1 MSFKLDDLAEP
12 ESANVSLNL
21 NDDIVSRHSNYSNR
35 KYVNYQNNLNNINMM
50 NSMTSQNSMAYQNNA
65 RNMNQ
70 NVNYNQYSIPQNSSF
85 QQSQIPMSTSHIS
98 KGSNYRGA
106 NPTGPIITNS
116 PIQLIDFSRGFQINP
131 QALEFL
137 KSIKEEIIIVSVVGK
152 ARTGKSYLMN
162 LLLDL
167 IGKGT
172 PGFQVASSLQSCTK
186 GIWLW
191 GTPKN
196 SLNGNAKIVFLDSEG
211 TSSTDKSTRTYD
223 SRIFALVVLIS
234 SLFLYNTYSNID
246 EHGINELSLAAHLS
260 NSITTNS
267 NINKDELLTELSPKF
282 IWIIRDFTLEKV
294 HPETGQEITSKEYL
308 ELCLKNKRS
317 GKNSNDNNVIRQNI
331 IKFFPERDC
340 VTLIRPVDSEADL
353 KRLNNI
359 PYNNLKPEFKME
371 FKKLKD
377 KIFKEALPKKLNG
390 KKLTGPALAT
400 LIEEFVKVI
409 NSGKI
414 PNINNTWDSVIEK
427 DVSDSFYKSY
437 DVFKMNLDQLKLGQN
452 NVYNNNDLLKKLY
465 TFKYNALNNYDNLL
479 QTNGDTFKQ
488 RNYRRLYL
496 ETKKNLIS
504 KIDSTINKV
513 ITQNNSFSQNF
524 CSNALTS
531 IYRPLEGRIA
541 QNAFNSKNY
550 NDINEEF
557 AGIMKKYDSSGKGP
571 YKNEIGFEFLKNKE
585 ALFVKNLREIGLKE
599 GQKNIHQLDN
609 NLKMAQADLNDMDN
623 MKRVVD
629 EKERIHINK
638 IKGLENKNKKLDE
651 EIAELKE
658 LKAAKNKTLNNL
670 RKRNEQ
676 SKINKKKLVEI
687 QNREINDKISN
698 KSGLDALNES
708 NDVNIKKIKKSSKTN
723 LDTNNQVNNSK
734 TNIKKKVK
742 NEPGCECLIS

>member
-1 MSFKLDDLAEP
+1 MLENDD
-12 ESANVSLNL
+12 NFNISLN
-21 NDDIVSRHSNYSNR
+21 DIVSNHSRVTNFSNR
-35 KYVNYQNNLNNINMM
+35 NKLNNMNYISNASNINNLNNINMM
-50 NSMTSQNSMAYQNNA
+50 NSMTSQNSIYRNNMNNIN
-65 RNMNQ
+65 RNMN
-70 NVNYNQYSIPQNSSF
+70 YNQFPVPGNTPI
-85 QQSQIPMSTSHIS
+85 QQSQISNRNSRP
-98 KGSNYRGA
+98 SNYQGV
-106 NPTGPIITNS
+106 NPSSPIVTNS

-131 QALEFL
+131 QALQFL
-137 KSIKEEIIIVSVVGK
+137 RSIKEEIIIVSVVGK

-167 IGKGT
+167 IGKGI

-196 SLNGNAKIVFLDSEG
+196 SLNGSAKIVFLDSEG

-246 EHGINELSLAAHLS
+246 ENGINELSLAAHLS
-260 NSITTNS
+260 DAITTNS
-267 NINKDELLTELSPKF
+267 NINKDDLLTELSPKF

-294 HPETGQEITSKEYL
+294 HPETGEEITSKEYL

-340 VTLIRPVDSEADL
+340 VTLVRPVESEADL
-353 KRLNNI
+353 KRLSSI

-400 LIEEFVKVI
+400 LIEVFVKVI

-437 DVFKMNLDQLKLGQN
+437 DLFKMNLNELRLGPN
-452 NVYNNNDLLKKLY
+452 NPYNNSDLLKKLY
-465 TFKYNALNNYDNLL
+465 TYKYNSLNNYDNLL

-488 RNYRRLYL
+488 KNYRRLYL
-496 ETKKNLIS
+496 ETKKNLNS
-504 KIDSTINKV
+504 KLDSTIQKV
-513 ITQNNSFSQNF
+513 MAQNNSLSANF
-524 CSNALTS
+524 CSNTLTTIS
-531 IYRPLEGRIA
+531 NPLEGRLA

-550 NDINEEF
+550 ANISGEMAD
-557 AGIMKKYDSSGKGP
+557 ALRKYNTTGKGP
-571 YKNEIGFEFLKNKE
+571 YKDEVAFDFLKNKE
-585 ALFVKNLREIGLKE
+585 RGFVKNLKEMAVIE
-599 GQKNIHQLDN
+599 GQKNFQKLDN
-609 NLKMAQADLNDMDN
+609 NIKVAQADLNDMNN

-629 EKERIHINK
+629 EKERIHMNK
-638 IKGLENKNKKLDE
+638 MKGLENDNKQLDE
-651 EIAELKE
+651 EVTELKQ
-658 LKAAKNKTLNNL
+658 LLASKKNTLNNL
-670 RKRNEQ
+670 KRRNEQ
-676 SKINKKKLVEI
+676 SRNNRKKLVEI
-687 QNREINDKISN
+687 QKRDETNFDKVSNR
-698 KSGLDALNES
+698 SGLNALNET
-708 NDVNIKKIKKSSKTN
+708 DDLNIKTN
-723 LDTNNQVNNSK
+723 KNSK
-734 TNIKKKVK
+734 KNSQYRETQAGYSKKKK
-742 NEPGCECLIS
+742 EKEEPGCVCLIS

>member
-1 MSFKLDDLAEP
+1 M
-12 ESANVSLNL
+12 
-21 NDDIVSRHSNYSNR
+21 
-35 KYVNYQNNLNNINMM
+35 
-50 NSMTSQNSMAYQNNA
+50 
-65 RNMNQ
+65 
-70 NVNYNQYSIPQNSSF
+70 
-85 QQSQIPMSTSHIS
+85 QIPTDSSHIS
-98 KGSNYRGA
+98 NNY
-106 NPTGPIITNS
+106 S
-116 PIQLIDFSRGFQINP
+116 PVSQVMPNTPLQLIDFSRGFQINP
-131 QALEFL
+131 QALNFL
-137 KSIKEEIIIVSVVGK
+137 KSIKDEIIIVSVVGK

-167 IGKGT
+167 IGKGI

-191 GTPKN
+191 STPKN

-260 NSITTNS
+260 NAITTNS
-267 NINKDELLTELSPKF
+267 NIDKDELLTELSPKF

-294 HPETGQEITSKEYL
+294 HPETGEEITSKEYM
-308 ELCLKNKRS
+308 ELCLKNKRC

-437 DVFKMNLDQLKLGQN
+437 ELFKNNLNQLKLGQN
-452 NVYNNNDLLKKLY
+452 NVYDNSDLLKKLY
-465 TFKYNALNNYDNLL
+465 TFKYNAINNYDNLL
-479 QTNGDTFKQ
+479 QSNGDTFKQ
-488 RNYRRLYL
+488 KNYRRMYL
-496 ETKKNLIS
+496 DTKKNLIF
-504 KIDSTINKV
+504 KIDSTIKKV
-513 ITQNNSFSQNF
+513 VSQNNSLSANY
-524 CSNALTS
+524 CSNTLTN
-531 IYRPLEGRIA
+531 IYHPLEGRIM

-550 NDINEEF
+550 NDLNEQMM
-557 AGIMKKYDSSGKGP
+557 GVMKNYNTSGKGP
-571 YKNEIGFEFLKNKE
+571 CKDETAFEFLKNKE
-585 ALFVKNLREIGLKE
+585 RAFIKNLRELTVKE
-599 GQKNIHQLDN
+599 GQKNIQKLDN
-609 NLKMAQADLNDMDN
+609 NLKLAQADLDDMNN
-623 MKRVVD
+623 MKRLVD
-629 EKERIHINK
+629 EKERIHTEK
-638 IKGLENKNKKLDE
+638 MRGLDNENKQLDE
-651 EIAELKE
+651 EVGELKE
-658 LKAAKNKTLNNL
+658 LLAAKKNTLNNMK
-670 RKRNEQ
+670 KRNEQ
-676 SKINKKKLVEI
+676 SRKNKKKLVEI
-687 QNREINDKISN
+687 NNQALNEKKASMNN
-698 KSGLDALNES
+698 TGGLEALNES
-708 NDVNIKKIKKSSKTN
+708 DDIGIKTRKKGKTQSNSNQAVNIKKR
-723 LDTNNQVNNSK
+723 
-734 TNIKKKVK
+734 K
-742 NEPGCECLIS
+742 NEPGCECFIF

>member
-1 MSFKLDDLAEP
+1 MSFRIDDIAEP
-12 ESANVSLNL
+12 DSANVSFNL
-21 NDDIVSRHSNYSNR
+21 NDEIVSNHSHISNYSKR
-35 KYVNYQNNLNNINMM
+35 NYINNNIPQM
-50 NSMTSQNSMAYQNNA
+50 N
-65 RNMNQ
+65 NMNF
-70 NVNYNQYSIPQNSSF
+70 NQQIPQDSPMRSNNFQKSPSIMSNASSR
-85 QQSQIPMSTSHIS
+85 PM
-98 KGSNYRGA
+98 N
-106 NPTGPIITNS
+106 PIIVNS
-116 PIQLIDFSRGFQINP
+116 PIQLIDFSRGFQINK
-131 QALEFL
+131 QALDFL
-137 KSIKEEIIIVSVVGK
+137 KSIKEEIIIISVVGK

-167 IGKGT
+167 IGKGNA
-172 PGFQVASSLQSCTK
+172 GFQVASSLQSCTK

-260 NSITTNS
+260 NAITTNS
-267 NINKDELLTELSPKF
+267 NIDKDELLTELSPKF

-294 HPETGQEITSKEYL
+294 HHETGEEISSKEYL
-308 ELCLKNKRS
+308 ELCLKNKRC

-340 VTLIRPVDSEADL
+340 VTLVRPVDSEDDL

-400 LIEEFVKVI
+400 LIEEFVKII

-437 DVFKMNLDQLKLGQN
+437 DLFKNDLNQLKLGQN
-452 NVYNNNDLLKKLY
+452 NVYNNSDLLRKLY
-465 TFKYNALNNYDNLL
+465 SFKYNSLNNFDTLL
-479 QTNGDTFKQ
+479 QSNGDTFKQ
-488 RNYRRLYL
+488 KNYRKLYL
-496 ETKKNLIS
+496 DTKNNLNF
-504 KIDSTINKV
+504 KIDSTIKKIV
-513 ITQNNSFSQNF
+513 SQNNSLSANF
-524 CSNALTS
+524 CSNTLNS
-531 IYRPLEGRIA
+531 IYHPLEGRLN

-550 NDINEEF
+550 SDLNEEMI
-557 AGIMKKYDSSGKGP
+557 GVLKKYNSSGKGP
-571 YKNEIGFEFLKNKE
+571 YKDEAAFEFLKNKE
-585 ALFVKNLREIGLKE
+585 GGVINNLKE
-599 GQKNIHQLDN
+599 VIAQEGKKNIQKLDN
-609 NLKMAQADLNDMDN
+609 NLKMAKADLDDMNN

-629 EKERIHINK
+629 EKERIHLEK
-638 IKGLENKNKKLDE
+638 IKGLENENKQLDE
-651 EIAELKE
+651 EVGELKE
-658 LKAAKNKTLNNL
+658 LLAAKKKTLNNYK
-670 RKRNEQ
+670 KRNEQ
-676 SKINKKKLVEI
+676 SRKNKKKLIEI
-687 QNREINDKISN
+687 KKNEMNN
-698 KSGLDALNES
+698 NSGFDGLNES
-708 NDVNIKKIKKSSKTN
+708 NDITNKKAKDKNQN
-723 LDTNNQVNNSK
+723 LPDTSQNQNSNK
-734 TNIKKKVK
+734 RKRKK
-742 NEPGCECLIS
+742 NEPGCECFIF

>member
-1 MSFKLDDLAEP
+1 MSFRFDDGELDVPD
-12 ESANVSLNL
+12 SANVSLNL
-21 NDDIVSRHSNYSNR
+21 NDDIVSKHSRMSNYSNR
-35 KYVNYQNNLNNINMM
+35 NNINNMNNMNRNNINM
-50 NSMTSQNSMAYQNNA
+50 N
-65 RNMNQ
+65 NMN
-70 NVNYNQYSIPQNSSF
+70 NMNYNQYPSPQNSSNNQMKIPTNSSYISNNSSF
-85 QQSQIPMSTSHIS
+85 PTNQIAP
-98 KGSNYRGA
+98 
-106 NPTGPIITNS
+106 NS

-131 QALEFL
+131 QALNFL

-167 IGKGT
+167 IGKGI

-191 GTPKN
+191 STPKN

-260 NSITTNS
+260 NAITTNS
-267 NINKDELLTELSPKF
+267 NIDKDELLTELSPKF

-294 HPETGQEITSKEYL
+294 HPETGEEISSKEYM
-308 ELCLKNKRS
+308 ELCLKNKRC

-353 KRLNNI
+353 KRLTNI
-359 PYNNLKPEFKME
+359 PYNNLKAEFKME

-437 DVFKMNLDQLKLGQN
+437 DLFKSNLNQLKLGTN
-452 NVYNNNDLLKKLY
+452 NVYNNSDLLKKLY
-465 TFKYNALNNYDNLL
+465 TYKYNALNNYDNLL
-479 QTNGDTFKQ
+479 QSNGDTFKQ
-488 RNYRRLYL
+488 RNYKRIYL
-496 ETKKNLIS
+496 DAKKNLIY
-504 KIDSTINKV
+504 KIDSTIKKIV
-513 ITQNNSFSQNF
+513 AQNNSLSANY
-524 CSNALTS
+524 CSNTLTS
-531 IYRPLEGRIA
+531 IYHPLEGKLM

-550 NDINEEF
+550 NDINE
-557 AGIMKKYDSSGKGP
+557 GMIDVLNKYNTSGKGP
-571 YKNEIGFEFLKNKE
+571 YKDEAVFEFLKNKE
-585 ALFVKNLREIGLKE
+585 GGIVKNLKEMTVQE
-599 GQKNIHQLDN
+599 GQKNIHKLDN
-609 NLKMAQADLNDMDN
+609 NLKLAQADLDDMNN
-623 MKRVVD
+623 MKRLVD
-629 EKERIHINK
+629 EKERIHTEK
-638 IKGLENKNKKLDE
+638 MKGLENENKQLDE
-651 EIAELKE
+651 ELGELKE
-658 LKAAKNKTLNNL
+658 LLDAKKKTLNNL
-670 RKRNEQ
+670 KKRNEQ
-676 SKINKKKLVEI
+676 SRKNKKKLVEI
-687 QNREINDKISN
+687 KNKELNDKASN
-698 KSGLDALNES
+698 RSGLDALNETNDIGSKNMKKNS
-708 NDVNIKKIKKSSKTN
+708 NTQA
-723 LDTNNQVNNSK
+723 NNTTQNGN
-734 TNIKKKVK
+734 KKKRK
-742 NEPGCECLIS
+742 NEPGCECHIF

>member
-1 MSFKLDDLAEP
+1 MSFKFDDLDVP
-12 ESANVSLNL
+12 NSANVSFNQ
-21 NDDIVSRHSNYSNR
+21 NDELASKHSRMSNYSN
-35 KYVNYQNNLNNINMM
+35 KNYVNNIN
-50 NSMTSQNSMAYQNNA
+50 NS
-65 RNMNQ
+65 
-70 NVNYNQYSIPQNSSF
+70 NYNQYQMPQNSSN
-85 QQSQIPMSTSHIS
+85 QMQMPTDSSHIS
-98 KGSNYRGA
+98 NNY
-106 NPTGPIITNS
+106 S
-116 PIQLIDFSRGFQINP
+116 PASQVMPNTPLQLIDFSRGFQINP
-131 QALEFL
+131 QALNFL
-137 KSIKEEIIIVSVVGK
+137 KSIKDEIIIVSVVGK

-167 IGKGT
+167 IGKGV

-191 GTPKN
+191 STPKN

-260 NSITTNS
+260 NAITTNS
-267 NINKDELLTELSPKF
+267 NIDKDELLTELSPKF

-294 HPETGQEITSKEYL
+294 HPETGEEITSKEYM
-308 ELCLKNKRS
+308 ELCLKNKRC

-340 VTLIRPVDSEADL
+340 VTLVRPVDSETDL

-437 DVFKMNLDQLKLGQN
+437 ELFKNNLNQLKLGQN
-452 NVYNNNDLLKKLY
+452 NVYDNSDLLKKLY
-465 TFKYNALNNYDNLL
+465 TFKYNAINNYDNLL
-479 QTNGDTFKQ
+479 QSNGDTFKQ
-488 RNYRRLYL
+488 KNYRRMYL
-496 ETKKNLIS
+496 DTKKNLIF
-504 KIDSTINKV
+504 KIDSTIKKV
-513 ITQNNSFSQNF
+513 VSQNNSLSANY
-524 CSNALTS
+524 CSNTLTN
-531 IYRPLEGRIA
+531 IYHPLEGRIM

-550 NDINEEF
+550 NDLNEQMM
-557 AGIMKKYDSSGKGP
+557 GIMNNYNTSGKGP
-571 YKNEIGFEFLKNKE
+571 CKDETAFEFLKNKE
-585 ALFVKNLREIGLKE
+585 GAFIKNLRELTVKE
-599 GQKNIHQLDN
+599 GQKNIQKLDN
-609 NLKMAQADLNDMDN
+609 NLKLAQADLDDMNN
-623 MKRVVD
+623 MKRLVD
-629 EKERIHINK
+629 EKERIHTEK
-638 IKGLENKNKKLDE
+638 MRGLDNENKQLDE
-651 EIAELKE
+651 EVGELKE
-658 LKAAKNKTLNNL
+658 LLAAKKNTLNNMK
-670 RKRNEQ
+670 KRNEQ
-676 SKINKKKLVEI
+676 SRKNKKKLVEI
-687 QNREINDKISN
+687 NNQPLNEKKASMNN
-698 KSGLDALNES
+698 TGGLEALNES
-708 NDVNIKKIKKSSKTN
+708 DDIGIKTRKKGKTQSNNNQAVNIKKR
-723 LDTNNQVNNSK
+723 
-734 TNIKKKVK
+734 K
-742 NEPGCECLIS
+742 NEPGCECFIF

>member
-1 MSFKLDDLAEP
+1 MSFKFDDLDVP
-12 ESANVSLNL
+12 NSANVSFNQ
-21 NDDIVSRHSNYSNR
+21 NDELASKHSRMSNYSNR
-35 KYVNYQNNLNNINMM
+35 NYVNNIN
-50 NSMTSQNSMAYQNNA
+50 NS
-65 RNMNQ
+65 
-70 NVNYNQYSIPQNSSF
+70 NYNQYQMPQNSSN
-85 QQSQIPMSTSHIS
+85 QMQIPTDSSHIS
-98 KGSNYRGA
+98 NNY
-106 NPTGPIITNS
+106 S
-116 PIQLIDFSRGFQINP
+116 PVSQVMPNTPLQLIDFSRGFQINP
-131 QALEFL
+131 QALNFL
-137 KSIKEEIIIVSVVGK
+137 KSIKDEIIIVSVVGK

-167 IGKGT
+167 IGKGI

-191 GTPKN
+191 STPKN

-260 NSITTNS
+260 NAITTNS
-267 NINKDELLTELSPKF
+267 NIDKDELLTELSPKF

-294 HPETGQEITSKEYL
+294 HPETGEEITSKEYM
-308 ELCLKNKRS
+308 ELCLKNKRC

-437 DVFKMNLDQLKLGQN
+437 ELFKNNLNQLKLGQN
-452 NVYNNNDLLKKLY
+452 NVYDNSDLLKKLY
-465 TFKYNALNNYDNLL
+465 TFKYNAINNYDNLL
-479 QTNGDTFKQ
+479 QSNGDTFKQ
-488 RNYRRLYL
+488 KNYRRMYL
-496 ETKKNLIS
+496 DTKKNLIF
-504 KIDSTINKV
+504 KIDSTIKKV
-513 ITQNNSFSQNF
+513 VSQNNSLSANY
-524 CSNALTS
+524 CSNTLTN
-531 IYRPLEGRIA
+531 IYHPLEGRIM

-550 NDINEEF
+550 NDLNEQMM
-557 AGIMKKYDSSGKGP
+557 GVMKNYNTSGKGP
-571 YKNEIGFEFLKNKE
+571 CKDETAFEFLKNKE
-585 ALFVKNLREIGLKE
+585 RAFIKNLRELTVKE
-599 GQKNIHQLDN
+599 GQKNIQKLDN
-609 NLKMAQADLNDMDN
+609 NLKLAQADLDDMNN
-623 MKRVVD
+623 MKRLVD
-629 EKERIHINK
+629 EKERIHTEK
-638 IKGLENKNKKLDE
+638 MRGLDNENKQLDE
-651 EIAELKE
+651 EVGELKE
-658 LKAAKNKTLNNL
+658 LLAAKKNTLNNMK
-670 RKRNEQ
+670 KRNEQ
-676 SKINKKKLVEI
+676 SRKNKKKLVEI
-687 QNREINDKISN
+687 NNQALNEKKASMNN
-698 KSGLDALNES
+698 TGGLEALNES
-708 NDVNIKKIKKSSKTN
+708 DDIGIKTRKKGKTQSNNNQAVNIKKR
-723 LDTNNQVNNSK
+723 
-734 TNIKKKVK
+734 K
-742 NEPGCECLIS
+742 NEPGCECFIF

>member
-1 MSFKLDDLAEP
+1 MSFRFDDGELDVPD
-12 ESANVSLNL
+12 SANVSLNL
-21 NDDIVSRHSNYSNR
+21 NDDIVSKHSRMSKYSNR
-35 KYVNYQNNLNNINMM
+35 NNIN
-50 NSMTSQNSMAYQNNA
+50 
-65 RNMNQ
+65 NMN
-70 NVNYNQYSIPQNSSF
+70 NMNRNNMNMNNMNNMNYNYNQYPNPQNSSN
-85 QQSQIPMSTSHIS
+85 SQIKIPTNSSYV
-98 KGSNYRGA
+98 SN
-106 NPTGPIITNS
+106 NSSFPTNQITPNS

-131 QALEFL
+131 QALNFL

-167 IGKGT
+167 IGKGI

-191 GTPKN
+191 STPKN

-260 NSITTNS
+260 NAITTNS
-267 NINKDELLTELSPKF
+267 NIDKDELLTELSPKF

-294 HPETGQEITSKEYL
+294 HPETGEEISSKEYM
-308 ELCLKNKRS
+308 ELCLKNKRC

-359 PYNNLKPEFKME
+359 PYNNLKAEFKME

-437 DVFKMNLDQLKLGQN
+437 ELFKSNLNQLKLGTN
-452 NVYNNNDLLKKLY
+452 NVYNNSDLLKKLY
-465 TFKYNALNNYDNLL
+465 TYKYNALNNYDNLL
-479 QTNGDTFKQ
+479 QSNGDTFKQ
-488 RNYRRLYL
+488 RNYKRIYL
-496 ETKKNLIS
+496 DTKKNLIY
-504 KIDSTINKV
+504 KIDSTIKKIV
-513 ITQNNSFSQNF
+513 AQNNSLSANY
-524 CSNALTS
+524 CSNTLTS
-531 IYRPLEGRIA
+531 IYHPLEGKLI
-541 QNAFNSKNY
+541 QNAFNTKNY
-550 NDINEEF
+550 NDINE
-557 AGIMKKYDSSGKGP
+557 GMIDVLKKYNTSGKGP
-571 YKNEIGFEFLKNKE
+571 YKDETAFEFLKNKE
-585 ALFVKNLREIGLKE
+585 GGIVKNLKE
-599 GQKNIHQLDN
+599 MTVQEGKKNIHKLDN
-609 NLKMAQADLNDMDN
+609 NLKLAQADLDDMNN
-623 MKRVVD
+623 MKRLVD
-629 EKERIHINK
+629 EKERIHTEK
-638 IKGLENKNKKLDE
+638 MKGLENENKQLDE
-651 EIAELKE
+651 EVGELKE
-658 LKAAKNKTLNNL
+658 LLAAKKKTLNNL
-670 RKRNEQ
+670 KKRNEQ
-676 SKINKKKLVEI
+676 SRKNKKKLVEI
-687 QNREINDKISN
+687 KKQELNDKASN
-698 KSGLDALNES
+698 RSGLDALNETNDIGSKNMKKNS
-708 NDVNIKKIKKSSKTN
+708 NTQA
-723 LDTNNQVNNSK
+723 NNTTQNGN
-734 TNIKKKVK
+734 KKKKK
-742 NEPGCECLIS
+742 NEPGCECQIF

>member
-1 MSFKLDDLAEP
+1 MSFKFDDLDVP
-12 ESANVSLNL
+12 NSANVSFNQ
-21 NDDIVSRHSNYSNR
+21 NDELASKHSHMSNYSNR
-35 KYVNYQNNLNNINMM
+35 NYVNNIN
-50 NSMTSQNSMAYQNNA
+50 NS
-65 RNMNQ
+65 
-70 NVNYNQYSIPQNSSF
+70 NYNQYQMPQNSSN
-85 QQSQIPMSTSHIS
+85 QMQMPTDSSHIS
-98 KGSNYRGA
+98 NNY
-106 NPTGPIITNS
+106 S
-116 PIQLIDFSRGFQINP
+116 PVSQVMPNTPLQLIDFSRGFQINP
-131 QALEFL
+131 QALNFL
-137 KSIKEEIIIVSVVGK
+137 KSIKDEIIIVSVVGK

-167 IGKGT
+167 IGKGI

-191 GTPKN
+191 STPKN

-260 NSITTNS
+260 NAITTNS
-267 NINKDELLTELSPKF
+267 NIDKDELLTELSPKF

-294 HPETGQEITSKEYL
+294 HPETGEEITSKEYM
-308 ELCLKNKRS
+308 ELCLKNKRC

-437 DVFKMNLDQLKLGQN
+437 ELFKNNLNQLKLGQN
-452 NVYNNNDLLKKLY
+452 NVYDNSDLLKKLY
-465 TFKYNALNNYDNLL
+465 TFKYNAINNYDNLL
-479 QTNGDTFKQ
+479 QSNGDTFKQ
-488 RNYRRLYL
+488 KNYRRMYL
-496 ETKKNLIS
+496 DTKKNLIF
-504 KIDSTINKV
+504 KIDSTIKKV
-513 ITQNNSFSQNF
+513 VSQNNSLSANY
-524 CSNALTS
+524 CSNTLTN
-531 IYRPLEGRIA
+531 IYHPLEGRIM

-550 NDINEEF
+550 NDLNEQMM
-557 AGIMKKYDSSGKGP
+557 GVMKNYNTSGKGP
-571 YKNEIGFEFLKNKE
+571 CKDETAFEFLKNKE
-585 ALFVKNLREIGLKE
+585 RAFIKNLRELTVKE
-599 GQKNIHQLDN
+599 GQKNIQKLDN
-609 NLKMAQADLNDMDN
+609 NLKLAQADLDDMNN
-623 MKRVVD
+623 MKRLVD
-629 EKERIHINK
+629 EKERIHTEK
-638 IKGLENKNKKLDE
+638 MRGLDNENKQLDE
-651 EIAELKE
+651 EVGELKE
-658 LKAAKNKTLNNL
+658 LLAAKKNTLNNMK
-670 RKRNEQ
+670 KRNEQ
-676 SKINKKKLVEI
+676 SRKNKKKLVEI
-687 QNREINDKISN
+687 NNQALNEKKASMNN
-698 KSGLDALNES
+698 TGGLEALNES
-708 NDVNIKKIKKSSKTN
+708 DDIGIKTRKKGKTQSN
-723 LDTNNQVNNSK
+723 NNQAVN
-734 TNIKKKVK
+734 KKKRK
-742 NEPGCECLIS
+742 NEPGCECFIF